1 MQLNPYLFYDGQCEA
16 AFKLYAQVLRG
27 EITAMMRYGDTPDC
41 ADMPAEVRNRIIHA
55 SLKIGGD
62 LTLMASDACP
72 PQHPYQRP
80 QGISVALA
88 VDSVAEAERIFKALA
103 EQGAVLQPLE
113 KSFFAARFGMTV
125 DRFGIPWMITCEKDA

>member
-16 AFKLYAQVLRG
+16 AFKLYSQVLHG
-27 EITAMMRYGDTPDC
+27 EITAMMRYGDAPGC
-41 ADMPAEVRNRIIHA
+41 EDMSTETRGRIIHA
-55 SLKIGGD
+55 CLKIGE

-88 VDSVAEAERIFKALA
+88 VDSVAEADRIFKALV
-103 EQGAVLQPLE
+103 EQATVLQPLE
-113 KSFFAARFGMTV
+113 KTFFAARFGMLV
-125 DRFGIPWMITCEKDA
+125 DRFSVPWMITCEKDV